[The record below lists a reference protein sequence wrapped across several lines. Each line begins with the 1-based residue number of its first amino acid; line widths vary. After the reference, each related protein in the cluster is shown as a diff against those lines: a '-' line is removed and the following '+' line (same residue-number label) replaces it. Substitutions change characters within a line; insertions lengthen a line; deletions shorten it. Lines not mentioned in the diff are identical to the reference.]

1 MLARMTSTPD
11 HEPSVEFGSRTVC
24 PHLRVAAGQ
33 WRYVDPSR
41 DHVCAAEVIAV
52 PVGLEAQRRLCLGIP
67 RDCER
72 FRSADE
78 ARRVVAPIWP
88 RRPIARTAPVVIDR
102 GRRPIG
108 VPHVA
113 ERRTVGQAALALV
126 MLLAVAAL
134 IFARTGGPGTG
145 GTGTVPTLTPGVGSS
160 PSSLPSVA
168 PSPTQMPTPT
178 PVSTATAKPTRTPRP
193 SATPAAT
200 RTYRVRSGD
209 TLSSIAARFGTT
221 VKILRALNGISDP
234 SLIRTGQVLK
244 IP

>member
-1 MLARMTSTPD
+1 MLAPMTSTPD
-11 HEPSVEFGSRTVC
+11 HEPSVEFGARTVC
-24 PHLRVAAGQ
+24 PHLRVATGQ

-41 DHVCAAEVIAV
+41 DHVCAAEAIAV
-52 PVGLEAQRRLCLGIP
+52 PIGLQAQRRLCLGMP

-78 ARRVVAPIWP
+78 ARRVVAPLWP

-108 VPHVA
+108 VPHIA
-113 ERRTVGQAALALV
+113 ERRTLGQAALALV

-134 IFARTGGPGTG
+134 IFARTGGPGAG
-145 GTGTVPTLTPGVGSS
+145 GIGAVPTLTPGVRSS
-160 PSSLPSVA
+160 PSLPPSLA
-168 PSPTQMPTPT
+168 PNPTPVPTPT
-178 PVSTATAKPTRTPRP
+178 PVATATPEPTRTPKP

-200 RTYRVRSGD
+200 GTYRVRSGD
-209 TLSSIAARFGTT
+209 TLSSIAARLGTT
-221 VKILRALNGISDP
+221 VKILSALNGISDP